1 MAINKLTKKVS
12 YNLFGY
18 KNNPVW
24 GQKFFDELCKCS
36 MSLNLSRGD
45 PIKHYSSDRVSSL
58 MGNGLLTFIHEDYH
72 YNDFFNKDEIIFYKN
87 INDLN
92 RKILYYKNK
101 PQLLK
106 KIASN
111 GRKKSHKIFNNKL
124 ISDYIVKKSM
134 DIKLNSNLIWANV

>member
-1 MAINKLTKKVS
+1 MLT
-12 YNLFGY
+12 YQG
-18 KNNPVW
+18 
-24 GQKFFDELCKCS
+24 
-36 MSLNLSRGD
+36 SL
-45 PIKHYSSDRVSSL
+45 
-58 MGNGLLTFIHEDYH
+58 IHEDYH

-111 GRKKSHKIFNNKL
+111 GRKKSHKIFNNKV
-124 ISDYIVKKSM
+124 ISNFIVKKSM
-134 DIKLNSNLIWANV
+134 NLKINSNLDWMDG